1 MSSSTE
7 PKPKSKKVKS
17 AVPSKEEVVVQP
29 VVADPLPVEVKV
41 EVPVE
46 VKVEVEGEVE
56 RGPDRFRLRPS
67 LSQPSSSSLVSSSL
81 SFSSAPKRTHPRTL
95 ERSGRYRSSDVEGG
109 QSETCSRRAS
119 AAASERS
126 TTGEG
131 LAMVSFFF

>member
-46 VKVEVEGEVE
+46 VKVEVEGEVPVE
-56 RGPDRFRLRPS
+56 AVKRFPNQEQRKKRRWWKNPQANWYCGNIPPNLFFPLNRG
-67 LSQPSSSSLVSSSL
+67 
-81 SFSSAPKRTHPRTL
+81 K
-95 ERSGRYRSSDVEGG
+95 
-109 QSETCSRRAS
+109 
-119 AAASERS
+119 
-126 TTGEG
+126 
-131 LAMVSFFF
+131 